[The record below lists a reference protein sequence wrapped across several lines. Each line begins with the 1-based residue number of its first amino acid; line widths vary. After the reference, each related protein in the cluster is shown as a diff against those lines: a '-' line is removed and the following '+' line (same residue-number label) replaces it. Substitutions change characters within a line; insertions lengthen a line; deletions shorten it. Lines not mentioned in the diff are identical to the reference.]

1 MIEPQKKEL
10 PGLVDGNEQ
19 SVTYTVTPFPAMQG
33 MRMAVKLAKTFGG
46 GIGKVGKLATGNG
59 ANSEQGQNILD
70 MDVGQV
76 IDGILANLDENET
89 PKLVAELLNG
99 TQRNGV
105 FLTEQVIDKVYTQ
118 NFGELFKAL
127 QFSLEVNFGGFFGA
141 LAQASSS
148 IGSPA
153 ANAVAKG

>member
-19 SVTYTVTPFPAMQG
+19 SVIYTVTPFPAMQG

-46 GIGKVGKLATGNG
+46 GIGKAASGGV
-59 ANSEQGQNILD
+59 NSIMD
-70 MDVGQV
+70 MDVSNV

-89 PKLVAELLNG
+89 PKLVAELLKG

-105 FLTEQVIDKVYTQ
+105 FLTEQVIDKVYMQ

-141 LAQASSS
+141 LAQASSN